1 LAFNSNVRANLGRR
15 AQDFVAEKLQ
25 GMGHQDVNTNLV
37 NQAWDQWGDNT
48 QFQRDLQ
55 ADTWMNRIALQ
66 DTEKANRAGAIQDLV
81 QRGEIN
87 VQDLDTNDLNL
98 MRGFDKEQQVNQA
111 QFFMDRA
118 AAGMFPD
125 QKGDFSSTQLGELNR
140 DTEVNLARMI
150 NTDALRHARE
160 VNNAFNQASDQKA
173 FLQQLSDA
181 DLGMLQNIRR
191 MEDNGGENFTAQE
204 ALSDVRENKRVN
216 KANEFLNNRLSSMG
230 LPQVDA
236 EEFSNRAKNTKKK
249 FDSIKQERGVI
260 GEGAFGAVVPG
271 DNGNVMKLQGNAS
284 NVWNDG
290 RITPNDAIQE
300 ADNLANVR
308 GLNIA
313 PEVSSV
319 EMLPDGSSITEM
331 QDLSKNFTTFQD
343 RLDAGDL
350 TQDEVNSIN
359 IKRNQQHAMA
369 NLRGVELQDRHTNN
383 VMINNMTN
391 RPIQVDFGIVS
402 KFTDTS
408 EQAKALGYNAAS
420 VMNAAGLKEE
430 AVILNDIVNE
440 LRNAGD
446 IQGAMDVAKQG
457 MSRAMKLTNYQN
469 VPTAAEILS

>member
-1 LAFNSNVRANLGRR
+1 MAFNSNVRANLGRR

-37 NQAWDQWGDNT
+37 NQAWDQWGDNS

-66 DTEKANRAGAIQDLV
+66 DTEKANRAGAINDLV
-81 QRGEIN
+81 QGGEIN

-98 MRGFDKEQQVNQA
+98 MRGFGKEQQVQQA
-111 QFFMDRA
+111 DFMARRA
-118 AAGMFPD
+118 ANAKFPQSQFPNLNTD
-125 QKGDFSSTQLGELNR
+125 QLGEMNR

-150 NTDALRHARE
+150 DTDQLRRGQMVMKAVE
-160 VNNAFNQASDQKA
+160 DGNVNASD
-173 FLQQLSDA
+173 LSDL
-181 DLGMLQNIRR
+181 DLGLANAIVR
-191 MEDNGGENFTAQE
+191 MREDGNE
-204 ALSDVRENKRVN
+204 ASVVEASLGSVREQKRVS

-230 LPQVDA
+230 LPKVD
-236 EEFSNRAKNTKKK
+236 EQEFSNRAKNTEKK

-350 TQDEVNSIN
+350 TQDEVNRIN
-359 IKRNQQHAMA
+359 IQRNQQHAMA
-369 NLRGVELQDRHTNN
+369 NLRGVDLQDRHTNN

-402 KFTDTS
+402 KFADTS
-408 EQAKALGYNAAS
+408 EQAQALGYNAAS
-420 VMNAAGLKEE
+420 AMNAAGLQEE
-430 AVILNDIVNE
+430 AGILNDIVNE

-457 MSRAMKLTNYQN
+457 MSRAMKLKNYQN
-469 VPTAAEILS
+469 VPTAAEMLS